1 MQVAKLLLAYAFPVV
16 CLFDFYMFFPNCK
29 SPLRS
34 PQHSAE
40 TFSRGS
46 SVSSLSS
53 ASTDIRQEEAKNS
66 YKEVRL
72 RYRF

>member
-1 MQVAKLLLAYAFPVV
+1 MFWVA
-16 CLFDFYMFFPNCK
+16 FFFAHFK

-34 PQHSAE
+34 PQHSVE

-53 ASTDIRQEEAKNS
+53 ASTDIRQEEVKNS

-72 RYRF
+72 K